1 MDGYLKTLTCT
12 NKLQMGD
19 SLMNIQTVRRALLW
33 CAIINYGLLLWWW
46 LYFMLAHDWMHRF
59 LGSWFHLSVEQFDA
73 INFAGILFY
82 KIAIVLFNIV
92 PCIALYIVGR
102 SKSLGG

>member
-1 MDGYLKTLTCT
+1 MDYCCGGVCT
-12 NKLQMGD
+12 SCWRTIGCIAFQ
-19 SLMNIQTVRRALLW
+19 A
-33 CAIINYGLLLWWW
+33 A
-46 LYFMLAHDWMHRF
+46 
-59 LGSWFHLSVEQFDA
+59 WFHLSVEQFDA

-102 SKSLGG
+102 SKSCGE